1 MPTVEFSWLAE
12 LHAVRNN
19 ATRAGVNRFRRELR
33 SRSIQGFELELVGRW
48 LANLDAIEDL
58 RTIRIGILSD
68 QSTQPLAN
76 AIRVAALRE
85 GLLAQIY
92 EAPFGSIHQEVLME
106 HSGLRTFRPEF
117 VVLALGAEWLTHVP
131 SGPLQDEKVE
141 QALNADLGN
150 FQSLWEGL
158 GQSLG
163 VPIVQH
169 SLVVPPSMLTGPA
182 ESGALWSEHC
192 YITALNKRLRESA
205 PAAVHWLDL
214 ARLAAKVGLSNWHDL
229 RLKHHAKFSFA
240 IRFLPEY
247 ATWFGATLREVIGA
261 APKALVVDL
270 DNTLWGGVI
279 GDDGLDG
286 ITLGPGCA
294 EGEAYKAFCEYIKA
308 LGRRGVILGICSKNE
323 LKIAEEVFSGHAYM
337 PLRLSDFAS
346 VRCNWED
353 KASNLRDIAHEL
365 NIDISS
371 IVFLDDNPAEC
382 ERVAQELPTVRVVQM
397 HGDPSGFVQI
407 LDSLCLFHSQR
418 FSREDLQR
426 TDSYQ
431 ARARSLEV
439 RRAARDLSSYLT
451 SLEMKGSVETVA
463 PVHLPRLAQ
472 MEMKTNQFNLSTR
485 RLSHEQLQSMSESSN
500 RTLLAISLR
509 DRFADHGL
517 VAYLAA
523 ESAGEIMTVTDWV
536 MSCRVFSRT
545 LEEYT
550 FRQLISVAKDRGI
563 KRIQL
568 KYSPT
573 NKNGVMVASLVSVA
587 LKCIGEYPFGPW
599 VHNLEVDSEP
609 LTFVS

>member
-1 MPTVEFSWLAE
+1 MSTGHFSWLAE
-12 LHAVRNN
+12 LKAVRDNSTMDGLN
-19 ATRAGVNRFRRELR
+19 RVRRALR
-33 SRSIQGFELELVGRW
+33 SRSMQGFELELVGRW
-48 LANLDAIEDL
+48 LANVDAIEGFG
-58 RTIRIGILSD
+58 RVRIGILSD

-76 AIRVAALRE
+76 AIRVSALRE

-92 EAPFGSIHQEVLME
+92 EAPFGAIHQEILTE
-106 HSGLRTFRPEF
+106 HSGLHTFRPEF
-117 VVLALGAEWLTHVP
+117 VVLALSAEWLAHTP
-131 SGPLQDEKVE
+131 PGPAPDAEIE
-141 QALNADLGN
+141 QSLTADLATC
-150 FQSLWEGL
+150 QSLWVGL

-169 SLVVPPSMLTGPA
+169 SLVTSPSLLAGPA
-182 ESGALWSEHC
+182 ESGALWSEYC
-192 YITALNKRLRESA
+192 YVTALNKRMRDSA

-214 ARLAAKVGLSNWHDL
+214 ARLAEKVGLLNWHDL
-229 RLKHHAKFSFA
+229 RLKHHAKFGFA

-247 ATWFGATLREVIGA
+247 ATWFGATLRGVLGS

-286 ITLGPGCA
+286 IRLGPTCA
-294 EGEAYKAFCEYIKA
+294 EGEAYKAFCEYVKA
-308 LGRRGVILGICSKNE
+308 LGKRGVILGICSKNE
-323 LKIAEEVFSGHAYM
+323 LKNAEEVFSSHAHM
-337 PLRLSDFAS
+337 PLRLSDFSS

-365 NIDISS
+365 NIDTSS
-371 IVFLDDNPAEC
+371 IVFLDDSPAEC
-382 ERVAQELPTVRVVQM
+382 ERVAQELPTVRIVRM
-397 HGDPSGFVQI
+397 HGDPSGFIQT
-407 LDSLCLFHSQR
+407 LDSLCFFHSQR

-431 ARARSLEV
+431 ARAKSLEI
-439 RRAARDLSSYLT
+439 RRIAVDLGSYLE
-451 SLEMKGSVETVA
+451 SLEMKGSVEKVTH
-463 PVHLPRLAQ
+463 VHLPRLAQ

-485 RLSHEQLQSMSESSN
+485 RLSQERLQSMSESPN
-500 RTLLAISLR
+500 QTLLAVSLK

-523 ESAGEIMTVTDWV
+523 ECAGEVMTVTDWV

-550 FRQLISVAKDRGI
+550 FKQLISAAKHQGVKHI
-563 KRIQL
+563 EL

-573 NKNGVMVASLVSVA
+573 NKNSVMVESLVSVA
-587 LKCIGEYPFGPW
+587 LRCIGEYPIGPW
-599 VHNLEVDSEP
+599 VHDLEMDAEP
-609 LTFVS
+609 MTFVS